1 MSSHTKYMV
10 LKVEV
15 QINPP
20 LDRNGET
27 VSDDLFTDLLKEA
40 NQNDCIT
47 DAIEAGMSTAYL
59 DGTDA
64 EGEWGWHFEL
74 DITCCFDP
82 AAL

>member
-1 MSSHTKYMV
+1 MDESKYMT
-10 LKVEV
+10 LKIEV
-15 QINPP
+15 QVSRP
-20 LDRNGET
+20 LDRSGESVDEET
-27 VSDDLFTDLLKEA
+27 FTRILAEA